1 MKKNFVKS
9 LILVSIIT
17 VVSSIGGCSNSS
29 TNTSSTASKEPVT
42 ITFPNFF
49 TGTNVGAPAFQK
61 KLAAFN
67 AKYGSEIK
75 VEIEDIPSDD
85 AYVNKIKLLM
95 TSGQT
100 PDIING
106 KQGLYDLAVKSG
118 IAVDLTPYIDADKDW
133 KASMTDEALAARTVN
148 GKLYSIPDSVDVVGY
163 FYNKDMFEKAGIT
176 PAKTWDEWFSN
187 CDKLKSKGFTPLAM
201 MTGENSWTT
210 NLILASLIGTSG
222 DAGNKF
228 MNTMHPKNYNTPE
241 VIDSL
246 KQIQKMLQNYT
257 TSDAIGAKY
266 ADAANSFTSEKAA
279 IIANGPWMISDFS
292 NKEKSTAGFDKKV
305 GCAAYPKS
313 GLITS
318 FREGYLICSKD
329 KAHQDAAAKFIKFL
343 TDNTSQQTDL
353 EMLSQLPISK
363 NVKISDDFKNAN
375 PVLSDL
381 VNANFDSKVRYQ
393 SLDTIN
399 YANVT
404 SAFSNLYSQL
414 AANKITPEEMAKSLS
429 DIAAKNAD

>member
-1 MKKNFVKS
+1 M
-9 LILVSIIT
+9 
-17 VVSSIGGCSNSS
+17 GGCSNSS
-29 TNTSSTASKEPVT
+29 SSTPSAATKAPIS

-75 VEIEDIPSDD
+75 VDIEDIPSDD
-85 AYVNKIKLLM
+85 AYVSKIKLLM

-118 IAVDLTPYIDADKDW
+118 AAVDLTSYINADSDW
-133 KASMTDEALAARTVN
+133 KASMTDEALASRTKN
-148 GKLYSIPDSVDVVGY
+148 EKLYSIPDSVDVVGY
-163 FYNKDMFEKAGIT
+163 FYNKDMFQKAGIT

-187 CDKLKSKGFTPLAM
+187 CDKLKAKGFKPLAM

-228 MNTMHPKNYNTPE
+228 MNTMHPKNFNTPE

-246 KQIQKMLQNYT
+246 KKVQKMLQNYT
-257 TSDAIGAKY
+257 TSDAMGAKY
-266 ADAANSFTSEKAA
+266 ADAANNFTSGKAA
-279 IIANGPWMISDFS
+279 IIANGPWMIADFS
-292 NKEKSTAGFDKKV
+292 NKDKSIAGFDKNV
-305 GCAAYPKS
+305 ACAAYPNS

-329 KAHQDAAAKFIKFL
+329 KAHQDASAKFIKFL
-343 TDNTSQQTDL
+343 TDNSSQQIDL

-363 NVKISDDFKNAN
+363 NVKISDDFKKNN

-381 VNANFDSKVRYQ
+381 VNANFDTKVRYQ

-414 AANKITPEEMAKSLS
+414 IGNKITAEEMAKSLS
-429 DIAAKNAD
+429 DTAAKNAD